1 MAVLMYNVFRAEAKI
16 ERRTSSPV
24 SSRLIDDHRFRGVTF
39 TASHAVERA
48 RAISPTVD
56 R

>member
-1 MAVLMYNVFRAEAKI
+1 MAVLMYNVFRAEATI
-16 ERRTSSPV
+16 EQRISSPF
-24 SSRLIDDHRFRGVTF
+24 SSRLIDDRFRGVTF